1 MRPDKKWLY
10 KYRML
15 IMVCLS
21 ILCTFTIEIFVYQW
35 NVLNNPQQH
44 LELSVEEQS
53 IHVLETKELWQQLT
67 EDRITSYNVCYTKL
81 LRKRQE
87 RLV

>member
-10 KYRML
+10 KYRIL

-21 ILCTFTIEIFVYQW
+21 ILCAFTIEIFVYQW

-44 LELSVEEQS
+44 LELSVKEQEKKRRN
-53 IHVLETKELWQQLT
+53 VLNFLT
-67 EDRITSYNVCYTKL
+67 SSKKSA
-81 LRKRQE
+81 RKKGGK
-87 RLV
+87 